1 LRDLPLPAAAD
12 VRRFFNA
19 RKRTDDDAA
28 EAVYAASTARSSPKA
43 ENAQHR
49 ISDLERSEPIL
60 QWTWRLNAAS
70 GTTSSA
76 NSNPNPHG
84 GRTLKRG
91 WLALIAGANNF
102 VAPKAT
108 LEAATPAFLFLAG
121 CAFVSALACILISVP
136 TVVPSGE
143 QEISPALKL
152 EAAS

>member
-1 LRDLPLPAAAD
+1 MTGAVFFDGVVANIAPYTVEIFPTGLASRGYGLGQAANGVGKIAGPL
-12 VRRFFNA
+12 V
-19 RKRTDDDAA
+19 
-28 EAVYAASTARSSPKA
+28 
-43 ENAQHR
+43 
-49 ISDLERSEPIL
+49 
-60 QWTWRLNAAS
+60 
-70 GTTSSA
+70 
-76 NSNPNPHG
+76 
-84 GRTLKRG
+84 
-91 WLALIAGANNF
+91 LALIAGANNF